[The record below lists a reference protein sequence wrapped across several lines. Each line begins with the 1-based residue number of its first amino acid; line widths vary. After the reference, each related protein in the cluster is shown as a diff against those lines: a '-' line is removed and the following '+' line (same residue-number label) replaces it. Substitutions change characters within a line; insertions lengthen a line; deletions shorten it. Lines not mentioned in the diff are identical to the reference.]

1 MNRLRV
7 GVLGLTHDHVW
18 GNLDRLVQLSGAELV
33 GAADPHP
40 SLREKFQ
47 QRYGVSDLAEDYYA
61 FLDSH
66 DLDAVYAF
74 ADNRTSS
81 ELAVEA
87 LNRGLH
93 AMLEK
98 PMAPDLELAD
108 RMYSAANR
116 SKKKLMINWP
126 HNWSPRI
133 RMVHKLVKEGVV
145 GEVFKLR
152 YSGGHA
158 GPREI
163 GCSPIFCDWLYEA
176 DLNGVGALTDQGGYG
191 ATICRWFLG
200 KPSRVMA
207 MGGRLT
213 KDDISDLD
221 NVVMMLRYENAIAIN
236 EASWSWIGGFPAAG
250 PLVYGTEGSIAAMS
264 AREPMEVALIKKGE
278 TQLTEIKGD
287 PLPEGEASASEYFV
301 KRVVEDRPIE
311 GLVSPAVCRDAQEI
325 LEAAIVSIR
334 TGAEVTIPMDAALPG
349 LAYC

>member
-1 MNRLRV
+1 MKRLRV
-7 GVLGLTHDHVW
+7 GVLGLTHDHIW
-18 GNLDRLVQLSGAELV
+18 GNLDRLVQLPNAELV

-40 SLREKFQ
+40 SLREKFS
-47 QRYGVSDLAEDYYA
+47 QRFGISDVAEDYYA

-66 DLDAVYAF
+66 ELDAVYAF

-81 ELAVEA
+81 ELAIEA

-98 PMAPDLELAD
+98 PMASDLELAD
-108 RMYSAANR
+108 RMYAAANLN
-116 SKKKLMINWP
+116 KKKLMINWP

-133 RMVHKLVKEGVV
+133 RTVHKLVKEGIV

-152 YSGGHA
+152 YAGGHG

-176 DLNGVGALTDQGGYG
+176 DLNGVGALNDQGGYG

-200 KPSRVMA
+200 RPSRVMA

-221 NVVMMLRYENAIAIN
+221 NVVMILRYEKAIAIN

-264 AREPMEVALIKKGE
+264 AREPMEVALIKKGD
-278 TQLTEIKGD
+278 TQLTEIKAD
-287 PLPEGEASASEYFV
+287 PLPDGERSASEYFV
-301 KRVVEDRPIE
+301 KCIDEDRPIE

-334 TGAEVTIPMDAALPG
+334 TGAEVTIPMDSALPG
-349 LAYC
+349 LAYY